1 MARGFRVT
9 RPVTSTFDW
18 SASAPPIVLTRL
30 IATREDR
37 LEPISYWMR
46 SRLRRHQQQLGAES
60 AEAGR
65 RPHGMGSP
73 RGALS
78 QSTVGLPPD
87 ISFKVQDKF
96 IRDLLNEA
104 PAETRVFMVGD
115 PAKALLRARPPAP
128 SQGDRQTYFLR

>member
-1 MARGFRVT
+1 
-9 RPVTSTFDW
+9 
-18 SASAPPIVLTRL
+18 
-30 IATREDR
+30 
-37 LEPISYWMR
+37 
-46 SRLRRHQQQLGAES
+46 
-60 AEAGR
+60 
-65 RPHGMGSP
+65 MGSP